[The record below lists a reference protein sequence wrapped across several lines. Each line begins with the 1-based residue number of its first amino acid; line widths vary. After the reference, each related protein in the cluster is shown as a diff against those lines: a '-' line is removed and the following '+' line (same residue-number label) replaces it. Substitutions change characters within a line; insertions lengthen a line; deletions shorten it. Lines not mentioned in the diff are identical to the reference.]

1 MASELGYFLG
11 LNFDPLV
18 IIACL
23 VIVKFENVYLRV
35 VLYAIAYAV
44 IMRSIFFYFGAVGEN
59 LIDKELIYKL
69 IGAILYASI
78 FFNIKKYKLNKAKD
92 SE

>member
-23 VIVKFENVYLRV
+23 VIVKFENIYLRV

-44 IMRSIFFYFGAVGEN
+44 IMRSIFFYFGVGEN

-69 IGAILYASI
+69 IGAIVYASI
-78 FFNIKKYKLNKAKD
+78 FFSIKKYRLNKAKD